1 MSRGGEITRETE
13 RTRAE
18 GRERKDESGRART
31 EGREREFEEQII
43 EAVESLTTHPTISA
57 VLAGED
63 VGERNT
69 CVLSGVLHGD

>member
-1 MSRGGEITRETE
+1 MAVGGRVSRGGEITC
-13 RTRAE
+13 
-18 GRERKDESGRART
+18 ESGRARPR
-31 EGREREFEEQII
+31 GREREFEEQII

-63 VGERNT
+63 VGERNA